1 MHLLRVM
8 ELASDDLLL
17 DRGPH
22 DVVCYSSNGS
32 VTSLLMMLIGC
43 FGSFISTHPH
53 PIKIRHML
61 KSKSIIDFSA
71 AIIISM
77 MTLKKRTPLLLT

>member
-17 DRGPH
+17 GREPH

-32 VTSLLMMLIGC
+32 VTSLLMMLIVC

-53 PIKIRHML
+53 PIKMRHML
-61 KSKSIIDFSA
+61 KSKALSTF
-71 AIIISM
+71 
-77 MTLKKRTPLLLT
+77 LLP